1 MVKCLCPDVA
11 RWYKA
16 ANSNIGTLRK
26 LLIAFADAR
35 RTDIQHRD
43 KVIFNIHK
51 MKKLILEGVSK

>member
-1 MVKCLCPDVA
+1 MKCHYPDVD

-26 LLIAFADAR
+26 LLIASTYAR